1 MIIRFFKFTKLPQ
14 LIVSFLLSIV
24 IMLILKNDEFSL
36 NILYSTIL
44 LIFIFLLSIFIIS
57 KNSILKNNQYT
68 TLGLII
74 FSGFIYKTEL
84 NFFTTLSY
92 LTLLLSVRKIYSLK
106 TLKKTNKKLFDIGFW
121 FSLSTILN
129 PVNFIFMA
137 TIFFGIYVFYK
148 LDIKIILQFLAGYIS
163 ILLIAI
169 LFTSLSSSFSFN
181 YIYLAETLDSFI
193 LEFYK
198 CSECPNFSFPQ
209 ILLPSISLLIFLL
222 YLIKYF
228 GSNLN
233 ERIKNSFLLI
243 FYLNSILM
251 IFIIEDYAIFFFFPF
266 LVTLIRIIS
275 HLRRSLFFELV
286 IVLAILFNSFSF

>member
-14 LIVSFLLSIV
+14 LIVSFLLSIA
-24 IMLILKNDEFSL
+24 IMLLLKIDEFSFD
-36 NILYSTIL
+36 ILYSSIL

-74 FSGFIYKTEL
+74 FSGFIYKTQL
-84 NFFTTLSY
+84 NSLTILSY

-121 FSLSTILN
+121 FSVSTILN

-163 ILLIAI
+163 ILLIEI
-169 LFTSLSSSFSFN
+169 LF
-181 YIYLAETLDSFI
+181 
-193 LEFYK
+193 
-198 CSECPNFSFPQ
+198 
-209 ILLPSISLLIFLL
+209 PSISLLVFLL
-222 YLIKYF
+222 YVFKYF
-228 GSNLN
+228 GKNLH
-233 ERIKNSFLLI
+233 ERLKNSFLLI
-243 FYLNSILM
+243 FYLNSTVM
-251 IFIIEDYAIFFFFPF
+251 IFIIEDYTIFLFFPF

>member
-121 FSLSTILN
+121 FSLSTVLN

-286 IVLAILFNSFSF
+286 IVLAILLNSFSF

>member
-286 IVLAILFNSFSF
+286 IVLAILLNSFSF

>member
-148 LDIKIILQFLAGYIS
+148 LDIKIILQFFAGYIS

-286 IVLAILFNSFSF
+286 IVLAILLNSFSF

>member
-14 LIVSFLLSIV
+14 LIVSFLLSIA
-24 IMLILKNDEFSL
+24 IMLILKFDEFSL
-36 NILYSTIL
+36 DILYSSTLI
-44 LIFIFLLSIFIIS
+44 IFIFLLSIFIIS

-84 NFFTTLSY
+84 NSLTTLSY
-92 LTLLLSVRKIYSLK
+92 LTLLLSVRKIYNLK
-106 TLKKTNKKLFDIGFW
+106 SLKKTNKKLFDIGFW

-129 PVNFIFMA
+129 PVNFIFLA

-148 LDIKIILQFLAGYIS
+148 LDIKTILQFFSGCIS
-163 ILLIAI
+163 ILLMAI
-169 LFTSLSSSFSFN
+169 LFTSLSSGFSFN
-181 YIYLAETLDSFI
+181 FIYLVEILDSFV
-193 LEFYK
+193 LEFHK
-198 CSECPNFSFPQ
+198 CFECPNFSFPH
-209 ILLPSISLLIFLL
+209 ILFPLISLLIFLL
-222 YLIKYF
+222 YLFKYF

-233 ERIKNSFLLI
+233 ERLKNSFLLI

-251 IFIIEDYAIFFFFPF
+251 IFIIEDYTIFLFFPF

-275 HLRRSLFFELV
+275 HLRRSSFFELA
-286 IVLAILFNSFSF
+286 IVLAILLNSFSF

>member
-14 LIVSFLLSIV
+14 LIVSFLLSIA
-24 IMLILKNDEFSL
+24 IMLILKIDEFSFD
-36 NILYSTIL
+36 ILYSSIL

-74 FSGFIYKTEL
+74 FSGFIYKTQL
-84 NFFTTLSY
+84 NSFTILSY

-129 PVNFIFMA
+129 PVNFIFLA
-137 TIFFGIYVFYK
+137 TIFFGIYTFYK
-148 LDIKIILQFLAGYIS
+148 LDLKTILQFFAGYIS
-163 ILLIAI
+163 TLLIAI
-169 LFTSLSSSFSFN
+169 LFTSLSSIFSFN
-181 YIYLAETLDSFI
+181 FDYLVETLDSFI
-193 LEFYK
+193 LEFQK
-198 CSECPNFSFPQ
+198 CSECPNLTFP
-209 ILLPSISLLIFLL
+209 L
-222 YLIKYF
+222 
-228 GSNLN
+228 
-233 ERIKNSFLLI
+233 
-243 FYLNSILM
+243 
-251 IFIIEDYAIFFFFPF
+251 

-286 IVLAILFNSFSF
+286 IVLAILLNSFSF

>member
-275 HLRRSLFFELV
+275 HLRRGLFFELV
-286 IVLAILFNSFSF
+286 IVLAILLNSFSF

>member
-14 LIVSFLLSIV
+14 LIVSFLLSIA
-24 IMLILKNDEFSL
+24 IMLILKIDEFSFD
-36 NILYSTIL
+36 ILYSSTL

-74 FSGFIYKTEL
+74 FSGFIYKTQL
-84 NFFTTLSY
+84 NSLTILSY

-129 PVNFIFMA
+129 PVNFIFLA
-137 TIFFGIYVFYK
+137 TIFFGIYAFYK
-148 LDIKIILQFLAGYIS
+148 FDLKTILQFFAGYIS
-163 ILLIAI
+163 VLLIAV

-181 YIYLAETLDSFI
+181 FVYLVETLDSFI
-193 LEFYK
+193 LEFHK
-198 CSECPNFSFPQ
+198 CSECPNLSFPQ
-209 ILLPSISLLIFLL
+209 ILFPSISLLVFLL
-222 YLIKYF
+222 YVFKYF
-228 GSNLN
+228 GKNLH
-233 ERIKNSFLLI
+233 ERLKNFFLLI

-251 IFIIEDYAIFFFFPF
+251 IFIIEDYTIFLFFPF

-286 IVLAILFNSFSF
+286 IVLAILLNSFSF